1 MVVKNWVYKKNKIKK
16 NVQLML
22 LPGFDNYLFGFLDDR
37 CVLHSLPAEHA
48 GEFKGCPL
56 LDRIANYIDFFN
68 AF

>member
-1 MVVKNWVYKKNKIKK
+1 M
-16 NVQLML
+16 
-22 LPGFDNYLFGFLDDR
+22 PGFDNYLFGFLDDR

>member
-1 MVVKNWVYKKNKIKK
+1 MLFMVVRNWVCKKKKKK
-16 NVQLML
+16 NVQLD
-22 LPGFDNYLFGFLDDR
+22 FWTIAA
-37 CVLHSLPAEHA
+37 VLHSLPAEHA